1 MIPFKDNITLVN
13 DQLIMTHEVCKSVKQ
28 GTVLCTYS
36 SISVLHAPKVD
47 VVFEWYCINKL
58 EEYPY
63 IKKFVNLIL
72 EYIIVY

>member
-13 DQLIMTHEVCKSVKQ
+13 DQLAHVVCKSVKQ

-36 SISVLHAPKVD
+36 SISVLHAAKVD

-58 EEYPY
+58 EE
-63 IKKFVNLIL
+63 
-72 EYIIVY
+72 